1 MTAASILTRY
11 LLRRFLA
18 AILATFAV
26 CSLLV
31 FMIDFVEMLRQSGK
45 YGSVPF
51 STLIWLTALRL
62 PAYTELMLAFA
73 VQVGSIAALLVLN
86 RRSELAVM
94 RSAGMSVWQF
104 LRPALALSLAL
115 GTFAV
120 AVYNPLAAA
129 ARAESERLFAEVF
142 GRESNFLQTGGS
154 GAWLRQEGADGSS
167 VVNAAGVTNRG
178 MQLVSVM
185 FLLFDRD
192 GRFQERIDGDR
203 ASLRD
208 GFWQVENAL
217 VSRPHEQPER
227 YPTYLVSTYLSHE
240 RIQDALGS
248 TISVSFWELPGLI
261 EATERAGISPY
272 RFQIQYELLWSRPA
286 LLAAMVLLGA
296 TVSLRSF
303 RTGSIN
309 TMVISGMIGGL
320 GFLLLA
326 EVSRQVGVAGLISPR
341 AAVWVPVAGAIL
353 VSLTVLLHQEDG

>member
-1 MTAASILTRY
+1 MTATRILTRY
-11 LLRRFLA
+11 LIGRFLF
-18 AILATFAV
+18 AIFGTFLI

-51 STLIWLTALRL
+51 SILIWLTALRL

-73 VQVGSIAALLVLN
+73 VQVGSIVALLMLN

-104 LRPALALSLAL
+104 LRPAMVVALIVGAL
-115 GTFAV
+115 AV
-120 AVYNPLAAA
+120 AVYNPLAAT
-129 ARAESERLFAEVF
+129 ARAESERLFAEAF
-142 GRESNFLQTGGS
+142 GRESNFLQTGSG

-178 MQLVSVM
+178 MQLVSTM
-185 FLLFDRD
+185 FIVFDRD
-192 GRFQERIDGDR
+192 GGFLERIDGDR

-217 VSRPHEQPER
+217 VSRMHEPPER
-227 YPTYLVSTYLSHE
+227 YATYLVSTHLSRE

-261 EATERAGISPY
+261 EATEKAGISPY
-272 RFQIQYELLWSRPA
+272 RFQIQYELLWSRP
-286 LLAAMVLLGA
+286 LLLVAMVLLGA

-303 RTGSIN
+303 RSGSIN
-309 TMVISGMIGGL
+309 TMLISGMIGGF

-326 EVSRQVGVAGLISPR
+326 EVSRQVGVAGLVSPT
-341 AAVWVPVAGAIL
+341 AAVWTPVVGAIL
-353 VSLTVLLHQEDG
+353 VSMTVLLHQEDG

>member
-1 MTAASILTRY
+1 MTTTRILSRY
-11 LLRRFLA
+11 LVRRFLI
-18 AILATFAV
+18 AILATFAI

-45 YGSVPF
+45 YGSVPIA
-51 STLIWLTALRL
+51 TLLWLTALRL

-73 VQVGSIAALLVLN
+73 VQVGSIMALLVLN

-104 LRPALALSLAL
+104 LRPAAALALLL
-115 GTFAV
+115 GIFAV
-120 AVYNPLAAA
+120 AAYNPFAAT
-129 ARAESERLFAEVF
+129 ARAESERLFAEAF

-167 VVNAAGVTNRG
+167 VVNAAGVTKRG
-178 MQLVSVM
+178 MQLISVM
-185 FLLFDRD
+185 FVLFDKD
-192 GRFQERIDGDR
+192 GRFLERVDGDR

-217 VSRPHEQPER
+217 VSRMREQPER
-227 YPTYLVSTYLSHE
+227 YPNYLVSTYLSQE
-240 RIQDALGS
+240 RIQDALGT

-261 EATERAGISPY
+261 EATEKAGISPY
-272 RFQIQYELLWSRPA
+272 RFQIQYELLWSRP
-286 LLAAMVLLGA
+286 LLLVAMVLLGA

-303 RTGSIN
+303 RSGSIN
-309 TMVISGMIGGL
+309 TMVISGMVGGL

-326 EVSRQVGVAGLISPR
+326 EVSRQVGVAGLVSPA